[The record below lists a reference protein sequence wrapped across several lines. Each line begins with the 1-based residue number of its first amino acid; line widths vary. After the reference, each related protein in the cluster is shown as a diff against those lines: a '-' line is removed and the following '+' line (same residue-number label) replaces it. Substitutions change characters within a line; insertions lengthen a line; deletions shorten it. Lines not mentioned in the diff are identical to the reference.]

1 MCVYVCVCVC
11 VCAGLVSRDGQMRD
25 DTLTCIGE
33 LAKAIP
39 SKFEAILQRDF
50 TE

>member
-1 MCVYVCVCVC
+1 MYILAH
-11 VCAGLVSRDGQMRD
+11 AGLTSRDAQTRD

-39 SKFEAILQRDF
+39 LKFEAILQRDF